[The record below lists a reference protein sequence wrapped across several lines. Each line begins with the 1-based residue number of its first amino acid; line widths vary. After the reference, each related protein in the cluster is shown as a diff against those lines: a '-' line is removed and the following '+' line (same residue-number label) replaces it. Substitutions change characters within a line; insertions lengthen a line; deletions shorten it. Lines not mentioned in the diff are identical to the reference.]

1 MKHEKELMD
10 ALVAG
15 AVPFMPQEEPDHH
28 RNVPRPDPGCLY
40 GLVGDIARTGS
51 GTEANQYAIAANS
64 MAYLSCA
71 VGRGPYM
78 PVGNVWHHA
87 RLFTLHVGRSGI
99 GRKGDAMSL
108 ITRISDAV
116 KVLDG
121 HAAPQIHRG
130 GLSSREGLVHLIHDG
145 YMDGKEEVPP
155 IHDKRL
161 WAVES
166 EFANVL
172 QQSKRNGNT
181 LSTALRDCW
190 DGVSMRPATKTNR
203 VHATDPHVCLSG
215 AITPSELRSQMAAR
229 DMTNGFANRFLVLW
243 AERTQLIP
251 FPRPT
256 SQAVIDGLAARIM
269 EVLTFCGAV
278 RWVDKDTMPVT
289 MSPEAEIR
297 YAVLYR
303 TELNSH
309 ISGDRIAALSERRP
323 PMLLRI
329 AMLFALTDLTK
340 QIEVHHIDAALA
352 WVRYSEESVKF
363 IFASAVDE
371 DQAALTHENAQ
382 RIVGFLQTK
391 GSATRTQISSECFK
405 SHTPKY
411 AIDAALDELL
421 TATPPLVEVETL
433 PRPKGSPG
441 TPTKV
446 YRLVGANSAKSAK
459 CELQRGAEA
468 SSSACELS
476 EMGETSQLSA
486 TDEAT
491 VRTICTVREPS
502 NGQQTQASIDVSHSS
517 QISQGEEDQA
527 T

>member
-15 AVPFMPQEEPDHH
+15 AVPFLPQEEPDYH
-28 RNVPRPDPGCLY
+28 RNAPRPDPACLY
-40 GLVGDIARTGS
+40 GLVGDIARAGA
-51 GTEANQYAIAANS
+51 GTEANPYAIAANA

-87 RLFTLHVGRSGI
+87 RLFTLHVGRSSL

-108 ITRISDAV
+108 LLRISDAV
-116 KVLDG
+116 KTLDE
-121 HAAPQIHRG
+121 HASPQIHRG
-130 GLSSREGLVHLIHDG
+130 GLSSGEGLVHLIHDG
-145 YMDGKEEVPP
+145 YTDGTKEVPP

-172 QQSKRNGNT
+172 YQSKRTGNT

-203 VHATDPHVCLSG
+203 VHASDPHVCLSG

-251 FPRPT
+251 FPRPA

-269 EVLTFCGAV
+269 EVLTFCGAA
-278 RWVDKDTMPVT
+278 RWVDKNTMRVEL
-289 MSPEAEIR
+289 SPDARAR
-297 YAVLYR
+297 YAELYT
-303 TELNSH
+303 TELNVNTN
-309 ISGDRIAALSERRP
+309 GDRIAALVERRA
-323 PMLLRI
+323 PMLLRM

-340 QIEVHHIDAALA
+340 QIEVHHVDAALA
-352 WVRYSEESVKF
+352 WVRYSGESVKF

-371 DQAALTHENAQ
+371 DQAAQTHENAQ
-382 RIVGFLQTK
+382 RIVGFLQK
-391 GSATRTQISSECFK
+391 KRSATRTQISSECFK
-405 SHTPKY
+405 SHTPKD

-433 PRPKGSPG
+433 QRPKGSPG

-446 YRLVGANSAKSAK
+446 YRLVGANSAKSAS
-459 CELQRGAEA
+459 CEAQRGAEA
-468 SSSACELS
+468 QSSACEMS
-476 EMGETSQLSA
+476 ETSQLSA
-486 TDEAT
+486 TDGTT

-502 NGQQTQASIDVSHSS
+502 SDPQTHASIDVSHNS
-517 QISQGEEDQA
+517 QISHVEEDRK
-527 T
+527 TE